1 MQSSPVNGTLT
12 NTNDVVAMPKLITED
27 TVIFTFFGTAG
38 SVPVLF
44 EGYTSPN
51 VQTPPQPLP
60 FVNLSNLNE
69 SAGGVTITVS
79 ATAAAVVAVPSGGFG
94 LVRVRAT
101 GACSGGPISV
111 TVISGNFDLGQSA
124 FLAAILAQNTNQ
136 TLLLARLLL
145 QVTEMASGGDA
156 WQVSANDLASLLS

>member
-12 NTNDVVAMPKLITED
+12 LANNVVAMPKLITEG

-38 SVPVLF
+38 SVPVVF

-69 SAGGVTITVS
+69 TSGGVTITVS
-79 ATAAAVVAVPSGGFG
+79 STAAAVVAVPSGGFG
-94 LVRVRAT
+94 VVRVRAT
-101 GACSGGPISV
+101 SDATGGPISV
-111 TVISGNFDLGQSA
+111 TAISGNFDIGQSA
-124 FLAAILAQNTNQ
+124 FLAAILAQNANQ
-136 TLLLARLLL
+136 SLLLARLLL
-145 QVTEMASGGDA
+145 TLQNMADNDDA
-156 WQVSANDLASLLS
+156 SVMTAADVLALA